1 MLVLSLTDTI
11 FFITIPI
18 LFPKDLVIKL
28 RTKFEIINKV
38 WGERGENLEYNSADF
53 SRESLRSDF
62 FQFPIPIRGRK
73 MGNWERN
80 IGDRMRR
87 SRGGWYKGDFQRG

>member
-1 MLVLSLTDTI
+1 LS
-11 FFITIPI
+11 
-18 LFPKDLVIKL
+18 PKDLVIKL
-28 RTKFEIINKV
+28 RTKCKIISKV
-38 WGERGENLEYNSADF
+38 WGKGENLEYNSADF

-80 IGDRMRR
+80 IGDRMKR
-87 SRGGWYKGDFQRG
+87 SRGWMVQRRFLAGTVRGGASTK